1 MSYDRNN
8 YSLYLS
14 YDMSIDE
21 KQNLLFNMRETWAV
35 GSKATETKKDGTKV
49 TTENEDLSK
58 FTPEVQYLYKVNENS
73 SFYAKAGKSFRMP
86 NLTQIYGTSNILP
99 TTDLKPEQ
107 GTHYEIGYK
116 LNENKRSWRVA
127 LYSYD
132 IKDYLKAARDKNDD
146 IYYVNQDF
154 RNTGIELVM
163 YYCP

>member
-1 MSYDRNN
+1 MDLRGTSNSMSYDRNN

-73 SFYAKAGKSFRMP
+73 SFMP
-86 NLTQIYGTSNILP
+86 KQENLSECQI
-99 TTDLKPEQ
+99 
-107 GTHYEIGYK
+107 
-116 LNENKRSWRVA
+116 
-127 LYSYD
+127 
-132 IKDYLKAARDKNDD
+132 
-146 IYYVNQDF
+146 
-154 RNTGIELVM
+154 
-163 YYCP
+163 